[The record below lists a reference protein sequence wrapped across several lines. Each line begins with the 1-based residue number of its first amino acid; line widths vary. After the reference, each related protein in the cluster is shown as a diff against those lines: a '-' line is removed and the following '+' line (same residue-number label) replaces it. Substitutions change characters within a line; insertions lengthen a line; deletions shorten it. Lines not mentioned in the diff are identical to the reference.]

1 MAKVI
6 TQETFDE
13 VVKENIIEFS
23 MTVDEA
29 KIETIEQFEAQGI
42 NLGNI
47 ITDLNLNA
55 ETGEPIIVECIQK
68 LEKHSKEEIQLKDDH
83 LIECLNALTKEC
95 EKVIGGLVYNSSCNS
110 KI

>member
-68 LEKHSKEEIQLKDDH
+68 LEKHSKEEIKLKDDH

-95 EKVIGGLVYNSSCNS
+95 EKVIGGLVYLL
-110 KI
+110 